1 MKRQYRHGLLPH
13 EMLFL
18 RSMRARGFAV
28 AIMPPCD
35 VGDKL
40 NRKPVE
46 DAMIKAAKKTIR
58 EMREEGVAY

>member
-1 MKRQYRHGLLPH
+1 MRRRYRYGLEPH
-13 EMLFL
+13 EMLLL
-18 RSMRARGFAV
+18 RSMRSRGFAV

-46 DAMIKAAKKTIR
+46 DAMIKAAKRAIR
-58 EMREEGVAY
+58 QMKEEGVAY